1 MKKNSYFI
9 LNRIKKSKDGIKY
22 SIVSFFSHSEL
33 TKNYNGVDS
42 PSSYSIVSDPDGNV
56 IFKTDVTYS
65 SNISTEIA
73 KLYVTKG
80 EVSSDDIN
88 KIEQKYISQF
98 EKANKR
104 SNIFVENI
112 LNDGSSK

>member
-1 MKKNSYFI
+1 
-9 LNRIKKSKDGIKY
+9 
-22 SIVSFFSHSEL
+22 
-33 TKNYNGVDS
+33 
-42 PSSYSIVSDPDGNV
+42 
-56 IFKTDVTYS
+56 
-65 SNISTEIA
+65 
-73 KLYVTKG
+73 LYVTKG

-112 LNDGSSK
+112 LK